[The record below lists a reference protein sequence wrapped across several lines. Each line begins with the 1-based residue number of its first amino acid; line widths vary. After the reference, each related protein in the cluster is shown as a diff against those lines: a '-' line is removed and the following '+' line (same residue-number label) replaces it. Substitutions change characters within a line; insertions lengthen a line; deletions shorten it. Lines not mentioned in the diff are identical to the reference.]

1 MKSVAK
7 SIVAGCA
14 ATLLAPAVGIA
25 QDTKNQGYLVDTWNN
40 NIVRAPVAGVCV
52 RTSDWTPARAVEE
65 CDPDLI
71 KKKPAPPAP
80 RPAIP
85 TPPPPPP
92 PAQPVTPPPEKP
104 LPQKISLSADALFDF
119 DKAALKTEGKGR
131 LDDLVHTLQGA
142 AYDVILV
149 IGHTDRIGSA
159 AYNQK
164 LSLRRANAVKDYLVS
179 QGTEQSRI
187 SAVGRGKTQPVTKP
201 GECTGP
207 RSAKLIACLQPD
219 RRVEVQV
226 SASKPQGTGAR

>member
-1 MKSVAK
+1 MKSMTK

-14 ATLLAPAVGIA
+14 ATLLTPVVGIA
-25 QDTKNQGYLVDTWNN
+25 KDAKNQGYLVDTWNSS
-40 NIVRAPVAGVCV
+40 IVRASGAGVCV

-71 KKKPAPPAP
+71 KKPAPPTP

-92 PAQPVTPPPEKP
+92 PQPVTPPPPEKP
-104 LPQKISLSADALFDF
+104 LPQRISFSADALFDF

-131 LDDLVHTLQGA
+131 LDDLVRRLQGA

-164 LSLRRANAVKDYLVS
+164 LSVRRAIAVKEYMVS
-179 QGTEQSRI
+179 QGIEQSRI
-187 SAVGRGKTQPVTKP
+187 SAEGRGKTQPVTKP

-207 RSAKLIACLQPD
+207 KSAKLIACLQPD
-219 RRVEVQV
+219 RRVEVRV
-226 SASKPQGTGAR
+226 SASKPAGAGAR

>member
-1 MKSVAK
+1 MTK
-7 SIVAGCA
+7 SIVAPCA
-14 ATLLAPAVGIA
+14 ATLLTPAVVLA
-25 QDTKNQGYLVDTWNN
+25 QDAKNQGYLVDTQNSS
-40 NIVRAPVAGVCV
+40 IVRAPAAGVCV

-71 KKKPAPPAP
+71 KKPVPPAP
-80 RPAIP
+80 RPATP

-92 PAQPVTPPPEKP
+92 APQPVTPPPPEKP
-104 LPQKISLSADALFDF
+104 LPQQISFSADALFDF

-131 LDDLVHTLQGA
+131 LDDLVRTLQGA
-142 AYDVILV
+142 TYDVILV

-164 LSLRRANAVKDYLVS
+164 LSLRRANAVREYLVS
-179 QGTEQSRI
+179 QGIEQSRI
-187 SAVGRGKTQPVTKP
+187 SAEGRGKTQPVTKP

-207 RSAKLIACLQPD
+207 RSIKLIACLQPD

-226 SASKPQGTGAR
+226 SASKTPGAGVR